1 MEITDTG
8 NYIRQQNPGQFR
20 RPEDGKEPFAHVNGQ
35 KLDSTNEQKECTVY
49 IDNEE
54 VVALEKEI
62 GSYSY
67 VPKLFDL
74 DAGVKFNTEKIDGAN
89 KEGKIQRQY
98 DKIEKVQVTTKQE
111 GFIDQ
116 WA

>member
-35 KLDSTNEQKECTVY
+35 KLDSTVEEKKCSVY
-49 IDNEE
+49 IDNEN
-54 VVALEKEI
+54 VVTFEKDTS
-62 GSYSY
+62 SYF
-67 VPKLFDL
+67 PKLFDF
-74 DAGVKFNTEKIDGAN
+74 DAGMKSNNTEIIGRSK
-89 KEGKIQRQY
+89 KEEKSQLQY
-98 DKIEKVQVTTKQE
+98 EKTAKPKNMSKEEMFV
-111 GFIDQ
+111 DQ